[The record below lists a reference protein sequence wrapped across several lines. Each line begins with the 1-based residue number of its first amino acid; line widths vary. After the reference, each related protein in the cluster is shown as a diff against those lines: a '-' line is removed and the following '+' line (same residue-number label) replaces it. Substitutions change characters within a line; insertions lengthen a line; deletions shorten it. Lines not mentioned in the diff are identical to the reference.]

1 MLPAETLPGYT
12 VDGLTPQAAV
22 RPENRD
28 AISQVMEWAARAG
41 AAVAPW
47 GGGTQ
52 RGLGNVPARLD
63 LALDLTRCNRLLDF
77 QPDDLTVT
85 VEAGIT
91 LESLQRE
98 LAQGGKYLALEGPQP
113 AKATIG
119 GMLATSSTGP
129 RRFAYGPPRD
139 WLIGIG
145 VVAADGTESKA
156 GGRVVKNVTGYDL
169 NKLYTGSLGTLGII
183 VEASFKLSPAPL
195 YSTALIASFQS
206 GQSPESSSSKA
217 VAAAQTLANQRYSPQ
232 GLQVFNRAAAL
243 RTTHPQIREV
253 AADSDTGRWVAVA
266 FYEGRDEAIVR
277 RRMSDGANL
286 LGSLGAGEVI
296 HLNQEDSAA
305 LLAEAT
311 DLGWEPETPPRLAVK
326 LNVPPSTV
334 ENIIRRASQ
343 PLPLDLSPA
352 IVADPGFGTVKLL
365 WWRGPGQEQPAE
377 GEELDVL
384 TTLETIDQIRAF
396 THQAGGTA
404 VVEWCPLPVKRRID
418 VWDGSAHGDR
428 EIQIMR
434 QIKEKFDP
442 AGILNPGRFLGGI

>member
-1 MLPAETLPGYT
+1 MLPAEILPGYA
-12 VDGLTPQAAV
+12 VDGLTPEAV
-22 RPENRD
+22 ALPENRE
-28 AISQVMEWAARAG
+28 ALSQVMEWAARAG

-52 RGLGNVPARLD
+52 QGLGNVPARLD

-98 LAQGGKYLALEGPQP
+98 LAQGGKYLPLEAPQP
-113 AKATIG
+113 ARATIG
-119 GMLATSSTGP
+119 GILATNSTGP

-195 YSTALIASFQS
+195 YSRALIASFQP
-206 GQSPESSSSKA
+206 GQLGESQSSKA
-217 VAAAQTLANQRYSPQ
+217 VAAAQTLVSLSYSPR
-232 GLQVFNRAAAL
+232 GLQVFNNAAAL
-243 RTTHPQIREV
+243 RMNDPQIREV
-253 AADSDTGRWVAVA
+253 AADSDTGQWVAIA

-286 LGSLGAGEVI
+286 LGSLGAREVI
-296 HLNQEDSAA
+296 
-305 LLAEAT
+305 
-311 DLGWEPETPPRLAVK
+311 
-326 LNVPPSTV
+326 PS
-334 ENIIRRASQ
+334 
-343 PLPLDLSPA
+343 
-352 IVADPGFGTVKLL
+352 
-365 WWRGPGQEQPAE
+365 
-377 GEELDVL
+377 
-384 TTLETIDQIRAF
+384 
-396 THQAGGTA
+396 
-404 VVEWCPLPVKRRID
+404 
-418 VWDGSAHGDR
+418 
-428 EIQIMR
+428 
-434 QIKEKFDP
+434 
-442 AGILNPGRFLGGI
+442 